1 MNFDHKL
8 KSFVKGMVSKINQK
22 PPFFQQIP
30 NKNIAS
36 MVSRRMK
43 MTLKE

>member
-22 PPFFQQIP
+22 PPLFQQVP
-30 NKNIAS
+30 NSNIAS
-36 MVSRRMK
+36 MASHRK
-43 MTLKE
+43 NMTLKE